1 MPSRLSSNRL
11 TLFLKAPHP
20 GRVKTRLAADLGSEA
35 ACAAHVRLVETVLGN
50 LSTLDGVEL
59 RFTPD
64 DSLAEIERWLRPGWQ
79 AKPQGSGDLG
89 EKLARAVRQTL
100 ASGAHRVVVIGSD
113 CPEVTSTD
121 IEAAWT
127 ALTYHDVVL
136 GPAADGGYWLIGLRS
151 GDTPVF
157 EGISWS
163 TPRVLEQTLARC
175 RVAHLKVMLLR
186 ELRDVDTLDDW
197 KRFCA
202 RD

>member
-1 MPSRLSSNRL
+1 MNPERL
-11 TLFLKAPHP
+11 TIFLKAPQP
-20 GRVKTRLAADLGSEA
+20 GRVKTRLAAELGADA

-50 LSTLDGVEL
+50 LSKLNDIEL

-64 DSLAEIERWLRPGWQ
+64 DSFAEIARWLRPGRL
-79 AKPQGSGDLG
+79 AKPQGPGDLG
-89 EKLARAVRQTL
+89 EKLSRAVRETL
-100 ASGAHRVVVIGSD
+100 ASGARRVVVIGSD
-113 CPEVTSTD
+113 CPEVTTAD

-127 ALTYHDVVL
+127 ALADRDVVL

-175 RVAHLKVMLLR
+175 RAAHRTVMLLR
-186 ELRDVDTLDDW
+186 ELHDVDTLDDW